1 MTSDLS
7 TPCVHCGNR
16 SEPHHHREGPG
27 PVGKGSGGLGP
38 HEHLPEIP
46 LCRKAHNAVHANEL
60 QLSLDGDVATGRE
73 NGMVVFERGITVW
86 DELMD
91 SRFWSD
97 TKLSDEWAA
106 GEGKAQEGFE
116 QQCNAAFE
124 FHRRYRGHPEWS
136 VRVAEIISENNGQYI
151 HPREVYRRI
160 RLYVA
165 FNDDWTTYRRLG
177 KTLALAVAESGD
189 IKSALEIAEAAKDEG
204 GRTSTSIIREIRG
217 QADPLGCTCPDCGH
231 EHRQRSTS

>member
-1 MTSDLS
+1 M
-7 TPCVHCGNR
+7 GGR
-16 SEPHHHREGPG
+16 GPKA
-27 PVGKGSGGLGP
+27 PDDA
-38 HEHLPEIP
+38 HITIP
-46 LCRKAHNAVHANEL
+46 LCRTDHQRVHANEL

-97 TKLSDEWAA
+97 TKLADEWAD
-106 GEGKAQEGFE
+106 GEGKAQDGFE

-136 VRVAEIISENNGQYI
+136 VRVAEIISDNNGQYI

-160 RLYVA
+160 KLYVA
-165 FNDDWTTYRRLG
+165 FNNDWTTYRRLG

-217 QADPLGCTCPDCGH
+217 QAEPEPRRCPQCGWDLG
-231 EHRQRSTS
+231 R